1 MIFELDVYFYKL
13 IKVYSRKK
21 ISYSI
26 IVRFIYGRIIARMR
40 DDGIIVGSMLD
51 RTTVAVDDDV
61 ALGSMDGYSL
71 GSIEG
76 L

>member
-1 MIFELDVYFYKL
+1 
-13 IKVYSRKK
+13 
-21 ISYSI
+21 
-26 IVRFIYGRIIARMR
+26 MR